1 LRRALSSEALIL
13 YLFIVVY
20 TAVHLLSWTLIRYRL
35 PVDAV
40 LLIFAGAALVKLQ
53 EKLSQHY
60 AKRPGI
66 LKYKAVQ

>member
-1 LRRALSSEALIL
+1 
-13 YLFIVVY
+13 
-20 TAVHLLSWTLIRYRL
+20 L
-35 PVDAV
+35 PIDAV

-60 AKRPGI
+60 PKRSGI